1 MIKFSATLLATLIAA
16 SVQAATV
23 DLRILETT
31 DLHSNIMDFDYYK
44 DTPTEK
50 FGLVR
55 TASLIDAARGEVK
68 NSVLVDNGDLIQ
80 GSPLGDYMAAKGL
93 KKGEIH
99 PVYKAMNTLDYA
111 VGNLG
116 NHEFN
121 YGLKY
126 LHDALAGAK
135 FPYVNANIID
145 VKTQKPL
152 FTPYLIKETEFVD
165 QDGKKQTLKIGYIG
179 FVPPQIMTWDK
190 ANLDG
195 KVTVN
200 DITETARKYV
210 PEMREKG
217 ADLVV
222 VVAHSGLSADPYQ
235 AMAENSV
242 YYLSEVPG
250 VDAILFGHAHA
261 VFPGKDFASIKGAD
275 IEKGTLNG
283 VPSVMPGMWGDH
295 LGVVDLVLNNDGG
308 SWKVTQSKAEA
319 RPIYDA
325 AAKKS
330 LAAEDKKLVDVLKHD
345 HDATREFVSKPIGQS
360 ADNMYSFLALV
371 QDDPTVQVVNM
382 AQKAY
387 AEHFVQG
394 DPDLAKLPVLSA
406 AAPFKV
412 GGRKNDPA
420 SYVEVE
426 KGQLTFR
433 NAADLY
439 LYPNT
444 LVVVKATG
452 KEVKEWLECSAG
464 QFNQIDPKSSKPQSL
479 INWDSFRTYN
489 FDVIDGVNYQIDVTQ
504 PAKYDGE
511 CQAINPQAE
520 RIKNLTF
527 NGKAIDPNA
536 TFLVVTNNYRAYGGK
551 FAGTGDNHIAFASP
565 AETVLSGGYDGVLLS
580 NGPGDPAENTDMI
593 REIKKLYDSGLP
605 LYGICLGHQM
615 LALATGARTGKMDY
629 GHRGGNH
636 PVRDVERGRVFI
648 TSQNH
653 GYMVLADTVDP
664 VVAQVSHINAN
675 DGTCEGLRYRRPNC
689 FSTQFHPEAN
699 PGPRDME
706 YLFDR
711 FVASMGGKTNE

>member
-31 DLHSNIMDFDYYK
+31 DLHSNMMDFDYYK

-80 GSPLGDYMAAKGL
+80 GSPLGDYMATRGL

-99 PVYKAMNTLDYA
+99 PVYKAMNTLDYT

-121 YGLKY
+121 YGLTY

-152 FTPYLIKETEFVD
+152 FTPYLIKETNVVD

-283 VPSVMPGMWGDH
+283 VPAVMPGMWGDH
-295 LGVVDLVLNNDGG
+295 LGVVDLVLNNDSG

-345 HDATREFVSKPIGQS
+345 HDATREFVSKPIGKS

-444 LVVVKATG
+444 LVVVKATSQ
-452 KEVKEWLECSAG
+452 EVKEWLECSAG
-464 QFNQIDPKSSKPQSL
+464 QFNQIDPHSTKPQSL
-479 INWDSFRTYN
+479 INWDGFRTYN

-551 FAGTGDNHIAFASP
+551 FAGTGDSHIAFASP
-565 AETVLSGGYDGVLLS
+565 D
-580 NGPGDPAENTDMI
+580 EN
-593 REIKKLYDSGLP
+593 RS
-605 LYGICLGHQM
+605 
-615 LALATGARTGKMDY
+615 
-629 GHRGGNH
+629 
-636 PVRDVERGRVFI
+636 
-648 TSQNH
+648 
-653 GYMVLADTVDP
+653 VLAAWISAESKKAGEIHPAVDNNWRLAPINSDTKLDIRFETSPSDKAAAFIKDKAQYPMKKVATDDIGFAIYQVDL
-664 VVAQVSHINAN
+664 S
-675 DGTCEGLRYRRPNC
+675 
-689 FSTQFHPEAN
+689 
-699 PGPRDME
+699 
-706 YLFDR
+706 
-711 FVASMGGKTNE
+711 K

>member
-31 DLHSNIMDFDYYK
+31 DLHSNMMDFDYYK

-80 GSPLGDYMAAKGL
+80 GSPLGDYMATRGL

-99 PVYKAMNTLDYA
+99 PVYKAMNTLDYT

-152 FTPYLIKETEFVD
+152 FTPYLIKETNVVD

-345 HDATREFVSKPIGQS
+345 HDATREFVSKPIGKS

-452 KEVKEWLECSAG
+452 QEVKEWLECSAG
-464 QFNQIDPKSSKPQSL
+464 QFNQIDPHSSKPQSL
-479 INWDSFRTYN
+479 INWDGFRTYN

-551 FAGTGDNHIAFASP
+551 FAGTGDSHIAFASP
-565 AETVLSGGYDGVLLS
+565 D
-580 NGPGDPAENTDMI
+580 EN
-593 REIKKLYDSGLP
+593 RS
-605 LYGICLGHQM
+605 
-615 LALATGARTGKMDY
+615 
-629 GHRGGNH
+629 
-636 PVRDVERGRVFI
+636 
-648 TSQNH
+648 
-653 GYMVLADTVDP
+653 VLAAWISAESKKVGEIHPAVDNNWRLAPIHSDTKLDIRIETSPSDKAAAFIKDKAQYPMKKVATDDIGFAIYQVDL
-664 VVAQVSHINAN
+664 S
-675 DGTCEGLRYRRPNC
+675 
-689 FSTQFHPEAN
+689 
-699 PGPRDME
+699 
-706 YLFDR
+706 
-711 FVASMGGKTNE
+711 K

>member
-31 DLHSNIMDFDYYK
+31 DLHSNMMDFDYYK

-55 TASLIDAARGEVK
+55 TASLINAARNEVK

-99 PVYKAMNTLDYA
+99 PVYKAMNTLDYT

-145 VKTQKPL
+145 VKTKKPL
-152 FTPYLIKETEFVD
+152 FTPYLIKETEVVD

-179 FVPPQIMTWDK
+179 FVPPQIMIWDK

-330 LAAEDKKLVDVLKHD
+330 LAVEDKKLVDVLKHD
-345 HDATREFVSKPIGQS
+345 HDATREFVSKPIGKS
-360 ADNMYSFLALV
+360 ADNMYSYLALV

-394 DPDLAKLPVLSA
+394 DPDLANLPVLSA

-479 INWDSFRTYN
+479 INWDGFRTYN
-489 FDVIDGVNYQIDVTQ
+489 FDVIDGVDYQIDVTQ

-511 CQAINPQAE
+511 CQAITPQAE

-527 NGKAIDPNA
+527 KGKPVDPAA

-551 FAGTGDNHIAFASP
+551 FAGTGDSHIAFASP
-565 AETVLSGGYDGVLLS
+565 D
-580 NGPGDPAENTDMI
+580 EN
-593 REIKKLYDSGLP
+593 RS
-605 LYGICLGHQM
+605 
-615 LALATGARTGKMDY
+615 
-629 GHRGGNH
+629 
-636 PVRDVERGRVFI
+636 
-648 TSQNH
+648 
-653 GYMVLADTVDP
+653 VLAAWISAESKKAGEIHPAVDNNWRLAPIHSDTPLDIRIETSPSDKAAAFIKEKAQYPMKKVATDDIGFAIYQVDL
-664 VVAQVSHINAN
+664 S
-675 DGTCEGLRYRRPNC
+675 
-689 FSTQFHPEAN
+689 
-699 PGPRDME
+699 
-706 YLFDR
+706 
-711 FVASMGGKTNE
+711 K

>member
-31 DLHSNIMDFDYYK
+31 DLHSNMMDFDYYK

-55 TASLIDAARGEVK
+55 TASLINAARNEVK

-99 PVYKAMNTLDYA
+99 PVYKAMNTLDYT

-145 VKTQKPL
+145 VKTKKPL
-152 FTPYLIKETEFVD
+152 FTPYLIKETEVVD

-190 ANLDG
+190 ANLTG

-217 ADLVV
+217 ADVVV

-235 AMAENSV
+235 VMAENSV

-275 IEKGTLNG
+275 IDKGTLNG
-283 VPSVMPGMWGDH
+283 VPAVMPGMWGDH
-295 LGVVDLVLNNDGG
+295 LGVVDLVLNNDSG
-308 SWKVTQSKAEA
+308 SWKVTGSKAEA

-330 LAAEDKKLVDVLKHD
+330 LAAEDQKLLDVLKHD
-345 HDATREFVSKPIGQS
+345 HDATREFVSKPIGKS
-360 ADNMYSFLALV
+360 ADNMYSYLALI

-394 DPDLAKLPVLSA
+394 DPDLANLPVLSA

-479 INWDSFRTYN
+479 INWDGFRTYN
-489 FDVIDGVNYQIDVTQ
+489 FDVIDGVDYQIDVTQ

-527 NGKAIDPNA
+527 KGKPVDPAA

-551 FAGTGDNHIAFASP
+551 FAGTGDSHIAFASP
-565 AETVLSGGYDGVLLS
+565 D
-580 NGPGDPAENTDMI
+580 EN
-593 REIKKLYDSGLP
+593 RS
-605 LYGICLGHQM
+605 
-615 LALATGARTGKMDY
+615 
-629 GHRGGNH
+629 
-636 PVRDVERGRVFI
+636 
-648 TSQNH
+648 
-653 GYMVLADTVDP
+653 VLAAWISAESKKAGEIHPAVDNNWRLAPIHSDTPLDIRIETSPSDKAAAFIKEKAQYPMKKVATDDIGFAIYQVDL
-664 VVAQVSHINAN
+664 S
-675 DGTCEGLRYRRPNC
+675 
-689 FSTQFHPEAN
+689 
-699 PGPRDME
+699 
-706 YLFDR
+706 
-711 FVASMGGKTNE
+711 K

>member
-1 MIKFSATLLATLIAA
+1 MIKFSATLLATLVAA

-31 DLHSNIMDFDYYK
+31 DLHSNMMDFDYYK

-55 TASLIDAARGEVK
+55 TASLINAARGEVK

-99 PVYKAMNTLDYA
+99 PVYKAMNTLDYT

-121 YGLKY
+121 YGLTY

-152 FTPYLIKETEFVD
+152 FTPYLIKETEVVD

-210 PEMREKG
+210 LEMREKG

-330 LAAEDKKLVDVLKHD
+330 LAGEDKKLVDVLKHD
-345 HDATREFVSKPIGQS
+345 HDATREFVGKPIGQS

-464 QFNQIDPKSSKPQSL
+464 QFNQIDPNSSKPQSL
-479 INWDSFRTYN
+479 INWDGFRTYN
-489 FDVIDGVNYQIDVTQ
+489 FDVIDGVKYQIDVTQ
-504 PAKYDGE
+504 PARYDGE
-511 CQAINPQAE
+511 CQTMNPQAE

-536 TFLVVTNNYRAYGGK
+536 AFLVVTNNYRAYGGK
-551 FAGTGDNHIAFASP
+551 FAGTGDSHIAFASP
-565 AETVLSGGYDGVLLS
+565 D
-580 NGPGDPAENTDMI
+580 EN
-593 REIKKLYDSGLP
+593 RS
-605 LYGICLGHQM
+605 
-615 LALATGARTGKMDY
+615 
-629 GHRGGNH
+629 
-636 PVRDVERGRVFI
+636 
-648 TSQNH
+648 
-653 GYMVLADTVDP
+653 VLAAWISAESKKAGEIHPAVDNNWRLAP
-664 VVAQVSHINAN
+664 IHSETKLDIRFETSPSDKAAAFIKDKAQYPMKQVATDDIGFAIYQVDLS
-675 DGTCEGLRYRRPNC
+675 R
-689 FSTQFHPEAN
+689 
-699 PGPRDME
+699 
-706 YLFDR
+706 
-711 FVASMGGKTNE
+711 

>member
-31 DLHSNIMDFDYYK
+31 DLHSNMMDFDYYK

-55 TASLIDAARGEVK
+55 TASLINAARGEVK

-80 GSPLGDYMAAKGL
+80 GSPLGDYMATKGL

-99 PVYKAMNTLDYA
+99 PVYKAMNTLDYT

-121 YGLKY
+121 YGLTY
-126 LHDALAGAK
+126 LHDALEGAK

-152 FTPYLIKETEFVD
+152 FTPYLIKETEVVD
-165 QDGKKQTLKIGYIG
+165 RDGKKQTLNIGYIG

-275 IEKGTLNG
+275 IGKGTLNG

-295 LGVVDLVLNNDGG
+295 LGVVDLVLNNDGDR
-308 SWKVTQSKAEA
+308 WKVTQSKAEA

-345 HDATREFVSKPIGQS
+345 HDATREFVSKPIGKS

-464 QFNQIDPKSSKPQSL
+464 QFNQIDPRSSKPQSL
-479 INWDSFRTYN
+479 INWDGFRTYN

-551 FAGTGDNHIAFASP
+551 FAGTGDGHIAFASP
-565 AETVLSGGYDGVLLS
+565 D
-580 NGPGDPAENTDMI
+580 EN
-593 REIKKLYDSGLP
+593 RS
-605 LYGICLGHQM
+605 
-615 LALATGARTGKMDY
+615 
-629 GHRGGNH
+629 
-636 PVRDVERGRVFI
+636 
-648 TSQNH
+648 
-653 GYMVLADTVDP
+653 VLAAWISAESKKAGEIHPAVDNNWRLAPIHSDTPLDIRFETSPSDKAAAFIKEKAQYPMKQVATDDIGFAIYQVDL
-664 VVAQVSHINAN
+664 S
-675 DGTCEGLRYRRPNC
+675 
-689 FSTQFHPEAN
+689 
-699 PGPRDME
+699 
-706 YLFDR
+706 
-711 FVASMGGKTNE
+711 K